1 MGKEKSE
8 EIEKIK
14 EAVNYYID
22 GAKKQDYELIYKGW
36 HSEAKMMALN
46 DDTTLKIYD
55 RSIWEEW
62 YKNAKEDPN
71 VTRTSEILSID
82 FHGIAGNAKVKTII
96 ENPDG
101 TIIYIDYLNL
111 LKIEDKWQIANKI
124 FNTERIPK
132 N

>member
-1 MGKEKSE
+1 MGKDQTK

-14 EAVNYYID
+14 ETVNYYIE
-22 GAKKQDYELIYKGW
+22 GAIKQDYELIYKGW

-46 DDTTLKIYD
+46 DDNSLKIYD
-55 RSIWEEW
+55 RSIWEQW
-62 YKNAKEDPN
+62 YKNAKENPN
-71 VTRTSEILSID
+71 VTRTSEILNID

-132 N
+132 K